1 MFLQK
6 LSIVNFK
13 NYQQADI
20 EFSPKLNCFI
30 GRNGVGKTNIFDA
43 IYYLCL
49 CKSYFNIIDSQNI
62 KYNEELSVI
71 QGDFIMNGT
80 KEAIY
85 CGMQRNKRKIFKRN
99 KKEYNRLSDHIGLL
113 PVVMISPA
121 DSNLIT
127 GGSEERRKFINGVIV
142 QFDKN
147 YLEDLIKYNRLIS
160 QRNKL
165 LKDMAVSGSYPD
177 ETLAVYDEQ
186 IVPVGERIY
195 EKRVTFAEKLVPI
208 FQKYYDFISLGKEKV
223 ELIYQSQ
230 LAEGDFAGQ
239 LKHSGE
245 KDRFLQFTTV
255 GVHKDDLI
263 LNLQG
268 INIKRNGSQGQ
279 QKTYLV
285 ALKLAKFDFIK
296 EINKIRPILLLDDV
310 FDKFDESRVKQIIK
324 LVSDDNFGQ
333 IFISHT
339 SGERMRAVLKDIST
353 EYRLFFIQDGVIN
366 EIVENEKKQHTKNK

>member
-13 NYQQADI
+13 NYQQADM
-20 EFSPKLNCFI
+20 EFSPKLNCVI

-49 CKSYFNIIDSQNI
+49 CKSFFNIIDSQNI

-71 QGDFIMNGT
+71 QGDFILDGT
-80 KEAIY
+80 KETIY
-85 CGMQRNKRKIFKRN
+85 CGIRKNKRKVFKRN
-99 KKEYNRLSDHIGLL
+99 KKEYSRLSNHIGLL
-113 PVVMISPA
+113 PIVMISPA

-142 QFDKN
+142 QYDKN

-165 LKDMAVSGSYPD
+165 LKDLAVSGNYQD
-177 ETLAVYDEQ
+177 DTLAVYDEQ

-195 EKRVTFAEKLVPI
+195 EKRVSFAEKLVPI

-230 LAEGDFAGQ
+230 LAEGDFSDHLEQ
-239 LKHSGE
+239 SRE
-245 KDRFLQFTTV
+245 KDRLVQFTTT

-296 EINKIRPILLLDDV
+296 EINKIRPVLLLDDV

-324 LVSDDNFGQ
+324 LVSDDKFGQ
-333 IFISHT
+333 IFVTHT
-339 SGERMRAVLKDIST
+339 SEERMKAVLRDIQT
-353 EYRLFFIQDGVIN
+353 DHKLFFIQDGVIN
-366 EIVENEKKQHTKNK
+366 EIFENEKKQHPKNK

>member
-30 GRNGVGKTNIFDA
+30 GKNGVGKTNIFDA

>member
-6 LSIVNFK
+6 LSLINFK

-30 GRNGVGKTNIFDA
+30 GKNGVGKTNIFDA
-43 IYYLCL
+43 VYYLCL
-49 CKSYFNIIDSQNI
+49 CKSYFNMIDSQNI

-71 QGDFIMNGT
+71 QGEFVINGK
-80 KEAIY
+80 KEEIY
-85 CGMQRNKRKIFKRN
+85 CGLRRNKRKVFKRN
-99 KKEYNRLSDHIGLL
+99 KKEYSKLSNHIGLL
-113 PVVMISPA
+113 PIVMISPA

-142 QFDKN
+142 QYDKN
-147 YLEDLIKYNRLIS
+147 YLDDLIKYNRLIS

-165 LKDMAVSGSYPD
+165 LKDMAISDSYHGD
-177 ETLAVYDEQ
+177 TLEVYDEQ

-195 EKRVTFAEKLVPI
+195 EKRLSFAEKLVPI

-230 LAEGDFAGQ
+230 LSEGDFGNQ
-239 LKHSGE
+239 LEQARE
-245 KDRFLQFTTV
+245 KDRLFHFTTT

-268 INIKRNGSQGQ
+268 MNIKKNGSQGQ

-296 EINKIRPILLLDDV
+296 EINKIRPVLLLDDV

-333 IFISHT
+333 ILISHT
-339 SGERMRAVLKDIST
+339 SEERMKAVLRDISIDNK
-353 EYRLFFIQDGVIN
+353 LFTIHDGSIN
-366 EIVENEKKQHTKNK
+366 ENEKKPHTKNK

>member
-6 LSIVNFK
+6 LSLINFK

-30 GRNGVGKTNIFDA
+30 GKNGVGKTNIFDA
-43 IYYLCL
+43 VYYLCL

-71 QGDFIMNGT
+71 QGEFVMNGN
-80 KEAIY
+80 KEEIY
-85 CGMQRNKRKIFKRN
+85 CGLRRNKRKVFKRN
-99 KKEYNRLSDHIGLL
+99 KKEYNKLSNHIGLL
-113 PVVMISPA
+113 PIVMISPA

-142 QFDKN
+142 QYDKN
-147 YLEDLIKYNRLIS
+147 YLDDLIKYNRLIS

-165 LKDMAVSGSYPD
+165 LKDLAISDNYHAD
-177 ETLAVYDEQ
+177 TLDVYDEQ
-186 IVPVGERIY
+186 LVPVGKRIY
-195 EKRVTFAEKLVPI
+195 EKRVSFAEKLVPI
-208 FQKYYDFISLGKEKV
+208 FQKYYDFISLGIEKV

-230 LAEGDFAGQ
+230 LSDGDFGAQ
-239 LKHSGE
+239 LEQAKE
-245 KDRFLQFTTV
+245 KDRLFQFTTT

-268 INIKRNGSQGQ
+268 INIKKNGSQGQ

-296 EINKIRPILLLDDV
+296 EINKIKPVLLLDDV

-324 LVSDDNFGQ
+324 LVADDNFGQ
-333 IFISHT
+333 ILISHT
-339 SGERMRAVLKDIST
+339 SEERMKAVLRDISIDHK
-353 EYRLFFIQDGVIN
+353 LFIIQDGSIN
-366 EIVENEKKQHTKNK
+366 ENEKKQHTKNKRGN

>member
-6 LSIVNFK
+6 LSLINFK
-13 NYQQADI
+13 NYQQADM

-30 GRNGVGKTNIFDA
+30 GNNGVGKTNIFDA
-43 IYYLCL
+43 VYYLCL

-71 QGDFIMNGT
+71 QGDFVLNGT

-85 CGMQRNKRKIFKRN
+85 CGIRRNKRKIFRRN
-99 KKEYNRLSDHIGLL
+99 KKEYTRLSNHIGLL
-113 PVVMISPA
+113 PIVMISPA

-142 QFDKN
+142 QYDKK
-147 YLEDLIKYNRLIS
+147 YLEDLIRYNRLIS

-165 LKDMAVSGSYPD
+165 LKDLSESGD
-177 ETLAVYDEQ
+177 NHDDTLSVYDEQ
-186 IVPVGERIY
+186 IVPVGKKIY
-195 EKRVTFAEKLVPI
+195 EKRVSFAEKLVPI

-230 LAEGDFAGQ
+230 LAEGDFGHQ
-239 LKHSGE
+239 LEQSKE
-245 KDRFLQFTTV
+245 KDRLLQFTTT

-339 SGERMRAVLKDIST
+339 SKERMKAVLKDIST
-353 EYRLFFIQDGVIN
+353 EHKLFLIQDGIIN
-366 EIVENEKKQHTKNK
+366 QIHENEKKQHSKNK

>member
-30 GRNGVGKTNIFDA
+30 GKNGVGKTNIFDA

-186 IVPVGERIY
+186 IVPIGERIY

-239 LKHSGE
+239 LAHSGE
-245 KDRFLQFTTV
+245 KDRLLQFTTI

-268 INIKRNGSQGQ
+268 INIKRSGSQGQ

>member
-20 EFSPKLNCFI
+20 EFSPKLNCFV
-30 GRNGVGKTNIFDA
+30 GRNGVGKTNIFDS

-71 QGDFIMNGT
+71 QGDFVINGK
-80 KEAIY
+80 KEAVY
-85 CGMQRNKRKIFKRN
+85 CGIQRNKRKIFKRN

>member
-6 LSIVNFK
+6 LLIVNFK
-13 NYQQADI
+13 NYQQADM

-71 QGDFIMNGT
+71 QGDFNLDGT

-85 CGMQRNKRKIFKRN
+85 CGIKRSKRKVFKRN
-99 KKEYNRLSDHIGLL
+99 KKEYTRLSDHIGLL

-142 QFDKN
+142 QYDKN
-147 YLEDLIKYNRLIS
+147 YLEDLIKYNRLVS

-165 LKDMAVSGSYPD
+165 LKDMALSGDYQD

-186 IVPVGERIY
+186 IVPIGQRIY

-230 LAEGDFAGQ
+230 LAEGDFGSQ
-239 LKHSGE
+239 LRHSGE
-245 KDRFLQFTTV
+245 KDRHLQFTTI

-268 INIKRNGSQGQ
+268 MNIRRNGSQGQ

-339 SGERMRAVLKDIST
+339 SEERMREVLKDIST
-353 EYRLFFIQDGVIN
+353 EHRLFFIQDGVIN
-366 EIVENEKKQHTKNK
+366 EIVENEKKQHAKNK

>member
-13 NYQQADI
+13 NYQQADM

-30 GRNGVGKTNIFDA
+30 GRNGVGKTNIFDS

-49 CKSYFNIIDSQNI
+49 CKSFFNIIDSQNI

-71 QGDFIMNGT
+71 QGDFILDGT
-80 KEAIY
+80 KETIY
-85 CGMQRNKRKIFKRN
+85 CGIRKNKRKVFKRN
-99 KKEYNRLSDHIGLL
+99 KKEYSRLSNHIGLL
-113 PVVMISPA
+113 PIVMISPA

-142 QFDKN
+142 QYDKN

-165 LKDMAVSGSYPD
+165 LKDLAVSGNYQD
-177 ETLAVYDEQ
+177 DTLAVYDEQ

-195 EKRVTFAEKLVPI
+195 EKRVIFAEKLVPI

-230 LAEGDFAGQ
+230 LAEGDFSDHLEQ
-239 LKHSGE
+239 SKE
-245 KDRFLQFTTV
+245 KDRLLQFTTT

-339 SGERMRAVLKDIST
+339 SEERMKTVLRDIPT
-353 EYRLFFIQDGVIN
+353 DHKLFSIQDGVIN
-366 EIVENEKKQHTKNK
+366 EIVKNEKKQHPKNK

>member
-1 MFLQK
+1 M
-6 LSIVNFK
+6 
-13 NYQQADI
+13 

-49 CKSYFNIIDSQNI
+49 CKSYFNVIDNQNI

-71 QGDFIMNGT
+71 QGDFILNGT
-80 KEAIY
+80 KEVIY
-85 CGMQRNKRKIFKRN
+85 CGIRRNKRKVFKRN
-99 KKEYNRLSDHIGLL
+99 KKEYTRLSNHIGLL
-113 PVVMISPA
+113 PIVMISPA
-121 DSNLIT
+121 DSNLII

-142 QFDKN
+142 QYDKN

-165 LKDMAVSGSYPD
+165 LKDMAASGNYND
-177 ETLAVYDEQ
+177 DTLTVYDQQ
-186 IVPVGERIY
+186 IIPVGERIY
-195 EKRVTFAEKLVPI
+195 EKRVSFAQKLVPI

-230 LAEGDFAGQ
+230 LAKGDFGNHLEQ
-239 LKHSGE
+239 SIE
-245 KDRFLQFTTV
+245 KDRLLQFTTT

-310 FDKFDESRVKQIIK
+310 FDKFDESRVKKIIK

-339 SGERMRAVLKDIST
+339 SEERMKAVLRDIST
-353 EYRLFFIQDGVIN
+353 DHKLFFIQDGVIN
-366 EIVENEKKQHTKNK
+366 EITENEKKQHPKNK

>member
-13 NYQQADI
+13 NYQQADM

-62 KYNEELSVI
+62 KYDEELSVI
-71 QGDFIMNGT
+71 QGDFMLNGT

-85 CGMQRNKRKIFKRN
+85 CGIRKNKRKVFKRN
-99 KKEYNRLSDHIGLL
+99 KKEYSRLSDHIGLL
-113 PVVMISPA
+113 PIVMISPA
-121 DSNLIT
+121 DSILIT

-142 QFDKN
+142 QYDKN

-165 LKDMAVSGSYPD
+165 LKDMAVSGNYQD
-177 ETLAVYDEQ
+177 DTLLVYDEQ
-186 IVPVGERIY
+186 IIPVGERIY
-195 EKRVTFAEKLVPI
+195 EKRVSFAEKLVPV

-230 LAEGDFAGQ
+230 LAEGNFGTHLEQ
-239 LKHSGE
+239 SKE
-245 KDRFLQFTTV
+245 KDRLLQFTTT

-263 LNLQG
+263 LNLHG
-268 INIKRNGSQGQ
+268 INIKRNCSQGQ

-324 LVSDDNFGQ
+324 LVSDDKFGQ
-333 IFISHT
+333 IFVTHT
-339 SGERMRAVLKDIST
+339 SEERMRTVLRDIST
-353 EYRLFFIQDGVIN
+353 DHKLFFIKDGIIN
-366 EIVENEKKQHTKNK
+366 EIFKNEKK